1 MREAFRVE
9 YLLMKDTPDSVLE
22 GDVAEVVFKK
32 AIETVPG
39 MYLKQMILIC

>member
-1 MREAFRVE
+1 MS
-9 YLLMKDTPDSVLE
+9 DSVLE

-32 AIETVPG
+32 AIENVPG